1 MKMKFFEGFID
12 EMANNMRLLIVAKM
26 TEDDEEIL
34 ACGGYWKDL
43 SFCPNEVEMLAYRN
57 TLGLNKIALP
67 FYLSDEDIIEA
78 GIQRAIIE
86 KVDEL
91 IRVIYPLKNKT
102 VRTRVGTYIIIHHES
117 EGFQGNTS
125 IVFHFDDFLKEHEI
139 EFQFELEMDRILDM
153 KSGESIKLEHHGIQV
168 IKM

>member
-1 MKMKFFEGFID
+1 MKMEFFEDFID
-12 EMANNMRLLIVAKM
+12 KMANNMRALIVAKM

-34 ACGGYWKDL
+34 SCGGYWKDL

-57 TLGLNKIALP
+57 TLRLKKITLP
-67 FYLSDEDIIEA
+67 FYLSDDEIIES

-102 VRTRVGTYIIIHHES
+102 VRTRTGTYIVIHHES

-125 IVFHFDDFLKEHEI
+125 IVFHFEDFLKEHEI

-153 KSGESIKLEHHGIQV
+153 QSGESIKLEHHGIQV